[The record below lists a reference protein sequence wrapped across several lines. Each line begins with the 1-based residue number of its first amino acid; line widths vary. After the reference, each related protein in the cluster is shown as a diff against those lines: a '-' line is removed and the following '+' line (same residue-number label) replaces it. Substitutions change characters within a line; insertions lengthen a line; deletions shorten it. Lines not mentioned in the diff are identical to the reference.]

1 MFIFNI
7 RVYGLVINDR
17 EELLVTDEFRA
28 GMKMTKLP
36 GGGLNWG
43 EGIHDCL
50 KREFKEELNC
60 SIDILEHFYTTD
72 FFQISAFNNE
82 HQLIS
87 IYYKV
92 KITTPLLI
100 PISNKIADLKEI
112 EGAQTFRWMPLK
124 ELDENKFT
132 FPIDKKIAQMLHKQ

>member
-36 GGGLNWG
+36 GGGLIWG

-87 IYYKV
+87 IY
-92 KITTPLLI
+92 
-100 PISNKIADLKEI
+100 
-112 EGAQTFRWMPLK
+112 
-124 ELDENKFT
+124 
-132 FPIDKKIAQMLHKQ
+132 

>member
-132 FPIDKKIAQMLHKQ
+132 FPIDKKIAQMLYKQ